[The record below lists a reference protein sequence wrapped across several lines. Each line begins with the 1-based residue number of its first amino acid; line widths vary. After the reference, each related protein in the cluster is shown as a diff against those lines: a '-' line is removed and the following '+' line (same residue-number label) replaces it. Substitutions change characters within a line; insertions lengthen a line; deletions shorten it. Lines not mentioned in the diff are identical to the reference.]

1 MKRLLSSLVLGWV
14 SALLVVTP
22 VRGADR
28 EHQQMMADIR
38 MLQEQT
44 VRLGLMLGT
53 FDETLK
59 TLLTTLDAQAQDT
72 RRAFADQRLLVD
84 NLAGGVRIVREKV
97 DETNVR
103 VSSLA
108 QEFEALRL
116 AIPQRMSPLTQLL
129 VDPETGLPTAQT
141 PVPAAAAVAPVNPGV
156 SPQRLYDTAW
166 ADYTT
171 GEWALA
177 IQGFEVYISSFPR
190 SELADDAQFYIG
202 NTTMQT
208 GSIAKRQG
216 PSSRSCSIIPMAI
229 EWPRHSTNAGWH
241 STVSRSRSSPG
252 RPSSSWCRTTRK
264 TTWRISRSSG
274 STGSTSSSSPVVS
287 GGPGGRCTQPGTDS
301 RYGNRQQSHSRR

>member
-1 MKRLLSSLVLGWV
+1 MKRLFSSLVIGWV
-14 SALLVVTP
+14 IALLVVAP

-44 VRLGLMLGT
+44 VRLALMLGT
-53 FDETLK
+53 LDETLQ

-72 RRAFADQRLLVD
+72 RRAFADQKLLVD
-84 NLAGGVRIVREKV
+84 NLTGGVRIVREKV

-103 VSSLA
+103 VSSVA
-108 QEFEALRL
+108 QEVEALRL
-116 AIPQRMSPLTQLL
+116 AIPPRTSLLTQLA

-141 PVPAAAAVAPVNPGV
+141 PEPASVAVAPVTPGV

-171 GEWALA
+171 GQWALA

-202 NTTMQT
+202 NTHYADGQYRAAAEAFEQVVLHYAD
-208 GSIAKRQG
+208 GDQVAEALYKRGLALDRLGEPDLARQAFELVVQNY
-216 PSSRSCSIIPMAI
+216 PEDNMA
-229 EWPRHSTNAGWH
+229 NLA
-241 STVSRSRSSPG
+241 
-252 RPSSSWCRTTRK
+252 
-264 TTWRISRSSG
+264 
-274 STGSTSSSSPVVS
+274 
-287 GGPGGRCTQPGTDS
+287 
-301 RYGNRQQSHSRR
+301 QQFLDRLNQ

>member
-1 MKRLLSSLVLGWV
+1 MKRLFSSLVIGWV
-14 SALLVVTP
+14 IALLVVAP

-44 VRLGLMLGT
+44 VRLALMLGT
-53 FDETLK
+53 LDETLQ

-72 RRAFADQRLLVD
+72 RRAFADQKLLVD

-103 VSSLA
+103 VSSVA
-108 QEFEALRL
+108 QEVEALRL
-116 AIPQRMSPLTQLL
+116 AIPSRTSQLTQLA

-141 PVPAAAAVAPVNPGV
+141 LVPASVAVAPVHPGV

-171 GEWALA
+171 GQWALA

-190 SELADDAQFYIG
+190 SEFADDAQFYIG
-202 NTTMQT
+202 NTHYADGQYRAAAEAFEQVVLHYAD
-208 GSIAKRQG
+208 GDQVAEALYKRGLALDRLGEPDLARQAFELVVQNY
-216 PSSRSCSIIPMAI
+216 PEDNMA
-229 EWPRHSTNAGWH
+229 NLA
-241 STVSRSRSSPG
+241 
-252 RPSSSWCRTTRK
+252 
-264 TTWRISRSSG
+264 
-274 STGSTSSSSPVVS
+274 
-287 GGPGGRCTQPGTDS
+287 
-301 RYGNRQQSHSRR
+301 QQWLDRLNQ

>member
-1 MKRLLSSLVLGWV
+1 MKRLFSSLVIGWV
-14 SALLVVTP
+14 IALLVVAP

-44 VRLGLMLGT
+44 VRLALMLGT
-53 FDETLK
+53 LDETLQ
-59 TLLTTLDAQAQDT
+59 TLLTTLDAQALDT
-72 RRAFADQRLLVD
+72 RRAFADQKLLVD

-103 VSSLA
+103 VSSVA
-108 QEFEALRL
+108 QEVEALRL
-116 AIPQRMSPLTQLL
+116 AIPPRASPLTQLA

-141 PVPAAAAVAPVNPGV
+141 PVPASVALAPVNPGV

-171 GEWALA
+171 GQWALA

-202 NTTMQT
+202 NTYYADGQYRAAAEAFEQVVLHYAD
-208 GSIAKRQG
+208 GDQVAEALYKRGLALDRLGEPDLARQAFELVVQNY
-216 PSSRSCSIIPMAI
+216 PEDNMA
-229 EWPRHSTNAGWH
+229 NLA
-241 STVSRSRSSPG
+241 
-252 RPSSSWCRTTRK
+252 
-264 TTWRISRSSG
+264 
-274 STGSTSSSSPVVS
+274 
-287 GGPGGRCTQPGTDS
+287 
-301 RYGNRQQSHSRR
+301 QQFLDRLNQ

>member
-202 NTTMQT
+202 NTYYADGQYREAA
-208 GSIAKRQG
+208 GAFEQVVLNYSDGDRVAEALYKRGLALDRLAEPELARQAFELVVQNY
-216 PSSRSCSIIPMAI
+216 PEDNMA
-229 EWPRHSTNAGWH
+229 NLA
-241 STVSRSRSSPG
+241 
-252 RPSSSWCRTTRK
+252 
-264 TTWRISRSSG
+264 
-274 STGSTSSSSPVVS
+274 
-287 GGPGGRCTQPGTDS
+287 
-301 RYGNRQQSHSRR
+301 QQWLDRLNQ

>member
-1 MKRLLSSLVLGWV
+1 MKRLLPLVLGWV
-14 SALLVVTP
+14 IALLVVTP

-44 VRLGLMLGT
+44 VRLALMLGT
-53 FDETLK
+53 LDETLQ
-59 TLLTTLDAQAQDT
+59 TLLTTLAAQALDT
-72 RRAFADQRLLVD
+72 RRSFADQKLLVD

-103 VSSLA
+103 VSSVA
-108 QEFEALRL
+108 QEVEALRL
-116 AIPQRMSPLTQLL
+116 AIPPRTSLLTQLA

-141 PVPAAAAVAPVNPGV
+141 PVPASVAVAPVNPGV

-171 GEWALA
+171 GQWALA

-202 NTTMQT
+202 NTHYADGQYREAAEAFEQVVLHYAD
-208 GSIAKRQG
+208 GDQVAEALYKRGLALDRLGEPDLARQAFELVVQNY
-216 PSSRSCSIIPMAI
+216 PEDNMA
-229 EWPRHSTNAGWH
+229 NLA
-241 STVSRSRSSPG
+241 
-252 RPSSSWCRTTRK
+252 
-264 TTWRISRSSG
+264 
-274 STGSTSSSSPVVS
+274 
-287 GGPGGRCTQPGTDS
+287 
-301 RYGNRQQSHSRR
+301 QQFLDRLNQ